1 MEMKC
6 SPFVDTQPRP
16 PLERVDPP
24 LSSFSRSFPFFSL
37 YKIHTYIRTPSNNQ
51 TNPFFYVGSQFW
63 VSENSGQ
70 FQNPLPFS

>member
-37 YKIHTYIRTPSNNQ
+37 YKIHTYIRSPHAIQQSNKSLLLR
-51 TNPFFYVGSQFW
+51 G
-63 VSENSGQ
+63 
-70 FQNPLPFS
+70 FSVLGI